1 MSRRRPLRLALPLAA
16 AAAAAAWLLW
26 PAAPDEPWRAG
37 TVFGAQAR
45 PLPAFALADHA
56 GRPLGP
62 GEFAGRWSLLFF
74 GYAQCPDIC
83 APTLQRLSAAL
94 DRLDAPDARVVF
106 VSVDPAR
113 DAPAA
118 LAAYVAHFRPGTLGA
133 TGEPAAVAELM
144 SELGAYA
151 ARRDFDGGSYLIDH
165 SAAVWLVDPAA
176 RLAGVFTPPHD
187 PDAIA
192 ADLRRLR
199 AEWS

>member
-1 MSRRRPLRLALPLAA
+1 MSRLRPLRLALPLAA
-16 AAAAAAWLLW
+16 AAAVAAWLLW
-26 PAAPDEPWRAG
+26 PAAPDEPWRAA
-37 TVFGAQAR
+37 TVFGEQAR

-62 GEFAGRWSLLFF
+62 DDFAGRWSLLFF

-94 DRLDAPDARVVF
+94 DRLDAPDARIVF
-106 VSVDPAR
+106 VSVDPER

-118 LAAYVAHFRPGTLGA
+118 LAGYVAHFRPGTLGA
-133 TGEPAAVAELM
+133 TGAPAAVAELM
-144 SELGAYA
+144 SALGAYA
-151 ARRDFDGGSYLIDH
+151 ARRELSAGYLIDH
-165 SAAVWLVDPAA
+165 SAAVWLVDPEA

-187 PDAIA
+187 PEAIA

>member
-1 MSRRRPLRLALPLAA
+1 MFRLRPLRLALPLAA
-16 AAAAAAWLLW
+16 AVAAAAWLLW
-26 PAAPDEPWRAG
+26 PAAPGEPWRAA
-37 TVFGAQAR
+37 TVFGEQAR

-62 GEFAGRWSLLFF
+62 DDFAGRWSLLFF

-94 DRLDAPDARVVF
+94 DRLDEPRARIVF
-106 VSVDPAR
+106 VSVDPGR
-113 DAPAA
+113 DTPAA
-118 LAAYVAHFRPGTLGA
+118 LAGYVAHFRPGTLGA
-133 TGEPAAVAELM
+133 TGEPAAVAALM

-151 ARRDFDGGSYLIDH
+151 ARRELAAGYLIDH
-165 SAAVWLVDPAA
+165 SAAVWLVDPEA

-199 AEWS
+199 AARS

>member
-1 MSRRRPLRLALPLAA
+1 MSRLRPLRLALPLAA
-16 AAAAAAWLLW
+16 VAAAAAWLLW
-26 PAAPDEPWRAG
+26 PAAPEAPWRAA
-37 TVFGAQAR
+37 TVFGEQAR

-62 GEFAGRWSLLFF
+62 DDFAGRWSLLFF

-94 DRLDAPDARVVF
+94 DRLDDPDARIVF
-106 VSVDPAR
+106 VSVDPGR

-118 LAAYVAHFRPGTLGA
+118 LAGYVAHFRPGTLGA
-133 TGEPAAVAELM
+133 TGAPAAVAALM
-144 SELGAYA
+144 AELGAFAERRELA
-151 ARRDFDGGSYLIDH
+151 AGYLIDH

-199 AEWS
+199 AARS